1 MVRLGLITAIATV
14 VVIVGLSGSD
24 YAIFVVNIGLLA
36 AVSAI
41 ALNLLTGYA
50 GQVSI
55 GNAAFLALGAWTAV
69 VAGSHLGFLPT
80 VLLAGFVAAVAGFV
94 VGVPSLR
101 LRGLYLSLTTLA
113 LQFVVTFA
121 MNKYQEHEKA
131 PAGFRLP
138 ITSIAGIELVS
149 DRSWYALLLVILALT
164 ILVSWWLVTGK
175 PGRAWVAIREH
186 DVAAALVGVDVT
198 RYKLLA
204 FITSSFLIGIAGAL
218 SAYYTRTVSY
228 ETYTLDL
235 AIAYVAMVIIGGLAS
250 VWGSVVG
257 AFIVTLLPLMIST
270 LWQSYG
276 PTTGVGEFLLRN
288 LPYLEA
294 MAYGFLV
301 LAFLYFEPRGIAG
314 LTRRLIRSRIVRLN
328 PGANGG

>member
-1 MVRLGLITAIATV
+1 
-14 VVIVGLSGSD
+14 
-24 YAIFVVNIGLLA
+24 
-36 AVSAI
+36 
-41 ALNLLTGYA
+41 
-50 GQVSI
+50 
-55 GNAAFLALGAWTAV
+55 
-69 VAGSHLGFLPT
+69 
-80 VLLAGFVAAVAGFV
+80 
-94 VGVPSLR
+94 
-101 LRGLYLSLTTLA
+101 
-113 LQFVVTFA
+113 
-121 MNKYQEHEKA
+121 
-131 PAGFRLP
+131 
-138 ITSIAGIELVS
+138 
-149 DRSWYALLLVILALT
+149 
-164 ILVSWWLVTGK
+164 LVTGK

-270 LWQSYG
+270 LWQTYG

-314 LTRRLIRSRIVRLN
+314 LTRRLIRSRVVRLN